1 MLDAFSLSHY
11 STMTNSGGSAGGGNA
26 SSTTQQQLSN
36 QQQPTTS
43 NFTTT
48 SLSSTDDKANNS
60 NDYSTIS
67 TTANADC
74 SSAVTK
80 QRQKWKRVKVI
91 TTDAHSGSGL
101 YIATTESPATY
112 RYTAAQDAGQGASVA
127 QNNAISSYGN
137 NTGYV
142 FASAQQKP
150 VVLHWQQES
159 AIQLI
164 ILHTI
169 DSSVTT
175 VYQQGIDVSSNIIP
189 TSDSSKM

>member
-74 SSAVTK
+74 SSAETK

-91 TTDAHSGSGL
+91 TTDAQSGSGL
-101 YIATTESPATY
+101 YLATFVSLVSFCFSVVLV
-112 RYTAAQDAGQGASVA
+112 AGLGASV
-127 QNNAISSYGN
+127 
-137 NTGYV
+137 
-142 FASAQQKP
+142 
-150 VVLHWQQES
+150 VL
-159 AIQLI
+159 
-164 ILHTI
+164 
-169 DSSVTT
+169 
-175 VYQQGIDVSSNIIP
+175 
-189 TSDSSKM
+189 

>member
-91 TTDAHSGSGL
+91 TTDAQSGSGL
-101 YIATTESPATY
+101 YLATTESPATY
-112 RYTAAQDAGQGASVA
+112 RFTAAQDAGQGASVA
-127 QNNAISSYGN
+127 QNNAISSYGIN
-137 NTGYV
+137 SGFV

-150 VVLHWQQES
+150 TENEKNNLS
-159 AIQLI
+159 AQQLI
-164 ILHTI
+164 ANNSG
-169 DSSVTT
+169 DSETS
-175 VYQQGIDVSSNIIP
+175 YQLMLQQ
-189 TSDSSKM
+189 